1 MDILKQLT
9 EYFENKSKP
18 FLIMVNIALLLCIGL
33 VAYVTGYEMSLFYL
47 IPISFAAWFGGR
59 PRSIII
65 SSLSV
70 LTIATTDFMAGKK
83 YPYFFVELW
92 NLLMYLG
99 FFAVYAVVLSLVKAD
114 LDERKMLLEEI
125 QKALS
130 EVKLLSGLL
139 PICASC
145 KKIRDDKGYWKRIET
160 YISAHSEAQFTHGIC
175 PECAKRLYPKDY
187 DDIFGKK
194 EGKQ

>member
-1 MDILKQLT
+1 
-9 EYFENKSKP
+9 
-18 FLIMVNIALLLCIGL
+18 MVNIALLLCIGL

-70 LTIATTDFMAGKK
+70 LTITATDFMAGKK

>member
-1 MDILKQLT
+1 MNLLNRLT
-9 EYFENKSKP
+9 EYFENKPKP
-18 FLIMVNIALLLCIGL
+18 FLIMVNIALLLCIGF
-33 VAYVTGYEMSLFYL
+33 VAYITGYDMSLFYL

-59 PRSIII
+59 PRSIIV
-65 SSLSV
+65 SFLSV
-70 LTIATTDFMAGKK
+70 LTIAVSDFMAEKQ

-92 NLLMYLG
+92 NLLMHFG

-114 LDERKMLLEEI
+114 LDERKMLLVEI
-125 QKALS
+125 QKGLS

-145 KKIRDDKGYWKRIET
+145 KKIRDDKGYWKQMEA

-175 PECAKRLYPKDY
+175 PECAKRLYPKDW